1 MGVLGYPLF
10 HRSDPNVS
18 RSPVSGCRA
27 TPVTITD
34 TVDFAPNVHITQEDM
49 RGVMMDAGHKPG
61 LVRIETLPRMR
72 LLKSVQV
79 G

>member
-1 MGVLGYPLF
+1 MPRDLLSKSFVAAVGWIGFSIVC
-10 HRSDPNVS
+10 
-18 RSPVSGCRA
+18 CRA